1 MVTKQ
6 PKTLLKEYSKE
17 DKGVL
22 VMEDLFVYVV
32 AFIIGII
39 ASLFLGYKY
48 GHESGSRDAIDKL
61 FNGRR

>member
-1 MVTKQ
+1 
-6 PKTLLKEYSKE
+6 
-17 DKGVL
+17 
-22 VMEDLFVYVV
+22 MEDLFVYVV